1 MGRKGGAMERGIKR
15 LPAMSR
21 DIDRIKDDACEII
34 DDQSRAAA
42 HSTDAV
48 AVAVA
53 VLRHRGVDPRVA
65 LESVGARRLQ
75 PYLSHARQP
84 APAQVGKFLA
94 AVDGGK
100 SLTAAA
106 TAAGFSQSARA
117 RLLWAVGELAP
128 GTVASALAD
137 GLRLRAKRVAGVVVQ
152 TPHQAT
158 LEAVARA
165 SATDDAAAR
174 VQRRVADLDAL
185 AALAVEPVS
194 IPERVKPDGDGW
206 MGRDEVCDALNC
218 SPRTLARRVEA
229 GEVERLQ
236 DGRNGLYRVRGAS
249 TSQDA
254 ATSAPPPAPVLWDV
268 SVKVLGGG
276 VMDLRG
282 ASMTINSGGIEISSG
297 GIMVAA
303 TLDVLDALNFKR
315 QGGT

>member
-1 MGRKGGAMERGIKR
+1 MHKSVLVTAEAVGDLLVEVERIVAGGDG
-15 LPAMSR
+15 SR
-21 DIDRIKDDACEII
+21 
-34 DDQSRAAA
+34 
-42 HSTDAV
+42 TGAV
-48 AVAVA
+48 AAIRH
-53 VLRHRGVDPRVA
+53 LRLLGRDA
-65 LESVGARRLQ
+65 EA
-75 PYLSHARQP
+75 
-84 APAQVGKFLA
+84 AQVNARTGQVCNGSLVSYGNEPEMRQIGKFLGLVDCGDSINEA
-94 AVDGGK
+94 ARGAGLYNTKRIRVLWALGRLGHGGRY
-100 SLTAAA
+100 AALSGELDRRA
-106 TAAGFSQSARA
+106 ARA
-117 RLLWAVGELAP
+117 AN
-128 GTVASALAD
+128 
-137 GLRLRAKRVAGVVVQ
+137 VVIQ
-152 TPHQAT
+152 TPQQAT
-158 LEAVARA
+158 LEAVARVPA
-165 SATDDAAAR
+165 ADDSAAR

-218 SPRTLARRVEA
+218 SPRTLARKVEA